1 MATLERAFAE
11 NHSIENAALELN
23 TLKMACNI
31 QFRDL
36 RVLAI
41 PAVLNRINADNS
53 AQKVNENYIVNLN
66 IVIT

>member
-1 MATLERAFAE
+1 MERAFAE

-41 PAVLNRINADNS
+41 PAVLSRIDADHS
-53 AQKVNENYIVNLN
+53 AQSVN
-66 IVIT
+66 ITILQFI

>member
-1 MATLERAFAE
+1 LERAFAE

-41 PAVLNRINADNS
+41 PAVLSRIDADHS
-53 AQKVNENYIVNLN
+53 AQSVN
-66 IVIT
+66 ITILQFI